1 MASVTIQLQSVC
13 AGGDHASVRITK
25 GAQVRDLAMSVP
37 ELRSAITQDDI
48 DAFCKVAMKL
58 LNEGKTLA
66 QFKSALQ
73 AGFTVTV

>member
-13 AGGDHASVRITK
+13 AGGDHALVRITK
-25 GAQVRDLAMSVP
+25 GAQVRDLAMSVS

-48 DAFCKVAMKL
+48 EAFCKVALKL
-58 LNEGKTLA
+58 LSEGKTAA
-66 QFKSALQ
+66 QFRTAAQ